1 MTRFSARN
9 RSTADLKSSR
19 VELWKALTDPEL
31 LPRLTPYL
39 RRIDVD
45 GDRWTWNLAKI
56 PVLGKSIGTTF
67 TEVMSFEEPARI
79 DFVHDEART
88 EEKTYVQGHYV
99 LEERG
104 ESSRVSIELEVVS
117 ELPFSRV
124 TRPAVE
130 AAMSAVMA
138 GMGRRFAH
146 NLLRHL
152 GEK

>member
-1 MTRFSARN
+1 MTRFTARN
-9 RSTADLKSSR
+9 SSTADLKSSR

-31 LPRLTPYL
+31 LTRLTPYL
-39 RRIDVD
+39 REIDVD

-56 PVLGKSIGTTF
+56 PVLGKSIGTKF
-67 TEVMSFEEPARI
+67 TEVMSFEEPALI
-79 DFVHDEART
+79 EFTHDERRS
-88 EEKTYVQGHYV
+88 EETTYVQGNYV

-104 ESSRVSIELEVVS
+104 EGSRVSIELEVVS
-117 ELPFSRV
+117 ELPFSRI

-130 AAMSAVMA
+130 AAMAAVIA